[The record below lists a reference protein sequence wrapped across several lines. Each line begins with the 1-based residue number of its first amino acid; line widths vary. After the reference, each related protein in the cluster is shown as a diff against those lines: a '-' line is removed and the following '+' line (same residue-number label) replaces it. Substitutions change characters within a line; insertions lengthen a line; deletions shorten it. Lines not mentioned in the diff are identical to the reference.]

1 VTTGAVSAA
10 PAPTPAA
17 PWRFGLVAAAGAIGT
32 SSVAPALNDIAAAL
46 SLGAA
51 ATAGVLSA
59 YAVPYAASIIVAA
72 QLCDTRGP
80 RAVLRVALVVGI
92 VGAVLAAAAPSGVAL
107 LAGRAVQGLGAGA
120 ATMAAFDVA
129 RRLPAGIARAA
140 AVLTLGASS
149 GPVLG
154 GLAAD
159 SVGWQLAVLLPGLL
173 HLTGIVGLH
182 APRTGGGTQTRVDG
196 PGLLATGVGAAATA
210 SGLQLI
216 QLAPTVAAVL
226 VVLGLGLLAA
236 ASRRSVVGPGR
247 VPPEALLVVPQLRR
261 SGALAFAIA
270 ATYFSTLV
278 VVPVALGRIGVSA
291 LGIGALLLPPAFSG
305 AVAARWSAVITGR
318 LGRWTEPVAATATVS
333 VLLVVL
339 VAPPVLATLSLFAL
353 AGAYGIIQ
361 PPLLE
366 AVSSAV
372 DDGPATAIGAANLV
386 LLLGGGVG
394 SAVVGGLGARGGGLV
409 LLVMALAVSTVVFRA
424 AAAAGRSGSP
434 G

>member
-1 VTTGAVSAA
+1 MTTDAA
-10 PAPTPAA
+10 PARPAPAA

-32 SSVAPALNDIAAAL
+32 SSVAPALNDIAAGL
-46 SLGAA
+46 SLGEA

-59 YAVPYAASIIVAA
+59 YAVPYAAAIIVAA

-92 VGAVLAAAAPSGVAL
+92 LGAVLAAAAQSGAAL
-107 LAGRAVQGLGAGA
+107 LVGRAVQGFGAGA

-129 RRLPAGIARAA
+129 RRMPAGIARAA

-159 SVGWQLAVLLPGLL
+159 AVGWQLAVLLPGLL
-173 HLTGIVGLH
+173 LLTGIAGLH
-182 APRTGGGTQTRVDG
+182 APRVGGGTQTRIDG
-196 PGLLATGVGAAATA
+196 PGLLATGSGAAATA
-210 SGLQLI
+210 SGLQLLQI
-216 QLAPTVAAVL
+216 APTVAGGL
-226 VVLGLGLLAA
+226 VVVGLGLLAV

-247 VPPEALLVVPQLRR
+247 VPPRALLVVPRLRR
-261 SGALAFAIA
+261 SAALAFAIA

-278 VVPVALGRIGVSA
+278 VVPVALGGIGVSA
-291 LGIGALLLPPAFSG
+291 LGIGALLLPPALSG
-305 AVAARWSAVITGR
+305 AVAARWSGAITGR
-318 LGRWTEPVAATATVS
+318 LGRWTEPVAAVATVS

-339 VAPPVLATLSLFAL
+339 FAPPVLAALSLLAL
-353 AGAYGIIQ
+353 AGAYGIVQ

-366 AVSSAV
+366 AVSRAV
-372 DDGPATAIGAANLV
+372 DDGPGTAIGSANLV

-394 SAVVGGLGARGGGLV
+394 SAVVGGLGARGGGFV
-409 LLVMALAVSTVVFRA
+409 LLGMALTVTAVVVRGA
-424 AAAAGRSGSP
+424 VAAGRSGSS